1 MVSKFEELKA
11 RAEKI
16 GIWLIP
22 APSSNS
28 YLLISVK
35 THSLFHEK
43 AMSLYDVET
52 LLDGLIITQND
63 SEETP
68 WMS

>member
-1 MVSKFEELKA
+1 MTSEFAKLKE

-28 YLLISVK
+28 YLLISAK
-35 THSLFHEK
+35 SHDLFHEK
-43 AMSLYDVET
+43 PLTLRDVST
-52 LLDGLIITQND
+52 LLDGIEITQND